1 MATRAELRASDADR
15 EATATELREHYA
27 LGRLSLD
34 EFNHRL
40 DAAFRATTMGDLDQ
54 VIGDLPPARQP
65 TTPLPSTPV
74 TGALPGP
81 GSSGRRSTG
90 PGFTG
95 AQGGWT
101 GGRRRRHPALTAIL
115 ALAAVFLLFR
125 FTVADTGLWNWKFFA
140 IPAPLPALLVVVVFL
155 RGIVRRL
162 FGWGRCGGR
171 GRRPW

>member
-1 MATRAELRASDADR
+1 MATRADLRASDADR

-27 LGRLSLD
+27 LGRLSLE

-40 DAAFRATTMGDLDQ
+40 DATFRATTMGDLDQ
-54 VIGDLPPARQP
+54 VIRDLPLARQP
-65 TTPLPSTPV
+65 TTPLPGGPV
-74 TGALPGP
+74 AGALPGS
-81 GSSGRRSTG
+81 GSSGRRSAG

-95 AQGGWT
+95 PQGGWT
-101 GGRRRRHPALTAIL
+101 GGRRRRHPALTAIM
-115 ALAAVFLLFR
+115 ALVAVFLLFR
-125 FTVADTGLWNWKFFA
+125 FTGVDHGLWNWRIFA
-140 IPAPLPALLVVVVFL
+140 IPAPIPALLVVVVFL